1 MKTLFFHSKYGRW
14 IYLSLLL
21 TIGGLLFFNPLYAF
35 IPLGLSVILLF
46 ILDKNQAES
55 MAELTIV
62 LKEMKTGR
70 LSSRLPYINS
80 DPAQEKIRIALNTAL
95 DQTETTIIEM
105 LGAMD
110 AVTKGHTW
118 RRLQIQGVDGSFKK
132 ALVKMQVML
141 DNLAERTAD
150 SEKIHNEI
158 AEIHCQTRDSIEYAS
173 IIQRTILPNL
183 SDFQNAFSDS
193 FAHWKPKDI
202 VGGDIWFFE
211 PLANEGEYLLF
222 VIDCT
227 GHGVPGAFVTML
239 VKSIQRTIMLECRN
253 TKKEIHQQF
262 PSQILSIFNREIKHL
277 LNQYKRESES
287 NVGFDGGILYI
298 NKTEGIIRFA
308 GAGTPL
314 FLVDYEGKCTTIKSD
329 RCSVGYRSSDENFIF
344 TEQEFKIDSFD
355 KIYLSTDGLFDQLGG
370 NKDFPYGKARLISI
384 LEKNN
389 HQSMEHIRRLI
400 MNDVSYWRRN
410 AEQNDDI
417 TFIGIKI

>member
-1 MKTLFFHSKYGRW
+1 MKILFFHSKYGRW

-46 ILDKNQAES
+46 IPDENQAES
-55 MAELTIV
+55 VAELTIV
-62 LKEMKTGR
+62 LKEMKAGK

-105 LGAMD
+105 LGAMN
-110 AVTKGHTW
+110 AITMNRPW
-118 RRLQIQGVDGSFKK
+118 RRLQMQGMNGSFKK
-132 ALVKMQVML
+132 ALEKMQRML
-141 DNLAERTAD
+141 DYIEERAAD
-150 SEKIHNEI
+150 AAQLHKEVDEAHRSI
-158 AEIHCQTRDSIEYAS
+158 RDSIEYAA
-173 IIQRTILPNL
+173 IIQRTVLPDFN
-183 SDFQNAFSDS
+183 DFQTAFPNS

-211 PLANEGEYLLF
+211 PLTNQGEYLLF

-239 VKSIQRTIMLECRN
+239 VKSIQRAIMLEY
-253 TKKEIHQQF
+253 KKDVRLSQH
-262 PSQILSIFNREIKHL
+262 PSQILSIFNNEIKHL
-277 LNQYKRESES
+277 LNQYTRESKS
-287 NVGFDGGILYI
+287 DVGFDAGILYI
-298 NKTEGIIRFA
+298 NKNEGIIRFS
-308 GAGTPL
+308 GAEIPL
-314 FLVDYEGKCTTIKSD
+314 FLIDYEGKCTVIKGS
-329 RCSVGYRSSDENFIF
+329 RCSVGYHSSKENFMF
-344 TEQEFKIDSFD
+344 AEHEFKIDSVD

-370 NKDFPYGKARLISI
+370 DKDFPFGKPRIISI

-389 HQSMEHIRRLI
+389 AKPIEEIRKLV
-400 MNDVSYWRRN
+400 MNDITHWQQN
-410 AEQNDDI
+410 LEQNDDI